1 MNFFSS
7 VFLIVEVIEA
17 VKGPLRARPRSNR
30 RRNRSFGLTDTDTDT
45 DVTDVVGE
53 RVEKVGAQL
62 LKFGGFEKKMVKKR
76 EKKISI

>member
-1 MNFFSS
+1 M
-7 VFLIVEVIEA
+7 
-17 VKGPLRARPRSNR
+17 KGPLRARPRSNR
-30 RRNRSFGLTDTDTDT
+30 RRNRSFGLTDTDT